1 MEEVRRW
8 RKPEISSVDILD
20 YPVRNGKILP
30 NFHSFLPK
38 FHFIL
43 PKFHFAPQ
51 WGIFVCSLE
60 ISDFLG
66 RDRLERLLHLV
77 GLVRLAALVGL
88 VSNFWVLTS
97 TLAPLNPK

>member
-8 RKPEISSVDILD
+8 RKSEISSVDILD

-30 NFHSFLPK
+30 K

-43 PKFHFAPQ
+43 PNFYFVPR
-51 WGIFVCSLE
+51 WWIFVCSLE

-77 GLVRLAALVGL
+77 GLVGL